1 MIGRILGDRYELIEK
16 IGEGGMA
23 EVYKAKCNKLN
34 RFNAIKILKA
44 EFSSNPEIVDK
55 FKREATAIANL
66 NNPNIIGVLDVG
78 SQDGI
83 NYIVM
88 EYVQGKTLKQ
98 IIREAGKLSP
108 ERTVN
113 IAIQIAKA
121 LDCAHKNNIIHRD
134 IKPQNILIT
143 GDDIVKVSDFG
154 IAKSISSATMTHTT
168 SVMGSAHYFSPE
180 QAKGAYLDARTD
192 IYSLGVVMYEMT
204 TGRLPFEADNPVA
217 IALMHI
223 QDIPRAPKDYTPNL
237 PENLNALILKAME
250 KEPIKRY
257 QSSHDVLLDLLK
269 IKDKVSFNVVS
280 NGIDD
285 DFTRIMTPVNINNKP
300 SAVEEDY
307 EDEDDFEDGPN
318 NKKKTVLLL
327 VLISIVVLL
336 LGALAG
342 SFILK
347 GNKKSDIVLIPQL
360 AGLSRDEAEIKL
372 REQELLMEVTEVNS
386 EEEID
391 TVISVSPTE
400 GTEVRKGSTVRVT
413 ISMGEE
419 KVIVPDLTNYDIN
432 VAKQMITVSNL
443 EVGDV
448 TMEHSDSIEIDKV
461 ISQDPEGN
469 EEVPKNTKVN
479 LVVSLGKKFDP
490 VQVPDLLVGI
500 TANDA
505 KVLLEASELKLGT
518 VSEQPTEDQ
527 SKDGKVISQSI
538 PKGTSVAEETVVDVT
553 VGKYTPP
560 SIKFDEQGLIGAQ
573 YGSAKNQLSNIASR
587 YKLTYEYKLDG
598 KTIKTP
604 EDQMMI
610 DAITPTE
617 AQEGSKV
624 TITLKQTEP
633 ESSEDGD

>member
-1 MIGRILGDRYELIEK
+1 MIGKILGDRYELIEK

-88 EYVQGKTLKQ
+88 EYVHGKTLKQ
-98 IIREAGKLSP
+98 IIREEGKLST

-113 IAIQIAKA
+113 ISIQIAKA

-168 SVMGSAHYFSPE
+168 AVMGSAHYFSPE

-192 IYSLGVVMYEMT
+192 IYSLGIVMYEMT

-223 QDIPRAPKDYTPNL
+223 QDAPRAPKDYTPNL

-257 QSSHDVLLDLLK
+257 QSSYDILTDLLK
-269 IKDKVSFNVVS
+269 IKEKVSFNVVT
-280 NGIDD
+280 NGVDD

-300 SAVEEDY
+300 SEPEED
-307 EDEDDFEDGPN
+307 DEDYNDFEDRP
-318 NKKKTVLLL
+318 KKKKKSILLL
-327 VLISIVVLL
+327 VIISILVLL
-336 LGALAG
+336 LGALAA
-342 SFILK
+342 SLIFN
-347 GNKKSDIVLIPQL
+347 GNKESDIVLIPEL
-360 AGLSRDEAEIKL
+360 VGLSREEAELKL
-372 REQELLMEVTEVNS
+372 KEQDLLMETLEINS

-391 TVISVSPTE
+391 TIISVSPKE
-400 GTEVRKGSTVRVT
+400 GTEVKKGSTVKVT

-419 KVIVPDLTNYDIN
+419 KVAVPDLTNYDVN

-443 EVGDV
+443 VVGEI
-448 TMEHSDSIEIDKV
+448 TMEHSDTVEIDKV
-461 ISQDPEGN
+461 ISQDPKGEDD
-469 EEVPKNTKVN
+469 VPKNTKIN
-479 LVVSLGKKFDP
+479 LVISLGKKIET
-490 VQVPDLLVGI
+490 VEVPDLLGRSDSE
-500 TANDA
+500 AQ
-505 KVLLEASELKLGT
+505 VLLEANGLKIGN
-518 VSEQPTEDQ
+518 VSEEPTEDK
-527 SKDGKVISQSI
+527 SKDGKIISQSI
-538 PKGTSVAEETVVDVT
+538 PKGTKVEQETTVAVT

-560 SIKFDEQGLIGAQ
+560 SVDLEQYLGAL
-573 YGSAKNQLSNIASR
+573 YGGAKNRLNSIASE
-587 YKLTYEYKLDG
+587 YKLTYEYKFDG

-610 DAITPTE
+610 DNISPTVAE
-617 AQEGSKV
+617 EGKKV
-624 TITLKQTEP
+624 TITLVTTEA
-633 ESSEDGD
+633 EDNEDGE